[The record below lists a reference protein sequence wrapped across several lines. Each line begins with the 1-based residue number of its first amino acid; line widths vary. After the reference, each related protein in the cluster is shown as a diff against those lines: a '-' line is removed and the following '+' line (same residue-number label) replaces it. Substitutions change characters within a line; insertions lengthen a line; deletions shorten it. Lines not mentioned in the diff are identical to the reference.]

1 MDSNGHSRQ
10 SLEIKHF
17 SIEKWAP
24 EKYNNLSVKP
34 RLPYGTVN
42 VDVTS
47 PCL

>member
-17 SIEKWAP
+17 SIEK
-24 EKYNNLSVKP
+24 YNNFSVKP